1 MIYNLCPFVSF
12 VFSTLLFIIFAPMS
26 DFDLLST
33 VEQGGCSAKLSPV
46 QLGEILAK
54 LPRVEHPNLL
64 VGIETHDDA
73 GVYKTYR

>member
-1 MIYNLCPFVSF
+1 MLCGF
-12 VFSTLLFIIFAPMS
+12 LLYIFAPMS
-26 DFDLLST
+26 DFDLLTT